1 MRTIIAVGQYMVKW
15 LEIIKFVKE
24 WVSRILRWMILM
36 ETVQMGIK
44 SAWIDISDFVL
55 VNFGQIPYLPQVS
68 VLSKVKW
75 G

>member
-1 MRTIIAVGQYMVKW
+1 MVKW

-24 WVSRILRWMILM
+24 WVSRILRWMILSLM